1 MIKAMAYGRT
11 SSLTNVGEGK
21 DSRARQSVAIQA
33 YAEQSGYHIVRPY
46 FDEGVSGSTRV
57 LDRPQFKAMLDAM
70 AEQGVKII
78 LIESPDRFARDLI
91 VQIVGYDMLTDLGIK
106 LIPASAPTFFQEETP
121 TGVFIRNVMGAVAEF
136 EKSSL
141 VNRLKAARERKT
153 ASGERGVGRESLAE
167 KLSEGVLR
175 DIMDHRAQGHSY
187 QYIADIF
194 STEDRK
200 FSLHQIRNVVKWV
213 ERNGFPRNRSDE
225 NPIGYDQIN

>member
-21 DSRARQSVAIQA
+21 DSRARQSVAIQT
-33 YAEQSGYHIVRPY
+33 YAEQSGYHIVKPY

-57 LDRPQFKAMLDAM
+57 LDRPQFKQMLDDM

-141 VNRLKAARERKT
+141 VNRLKAARERKI
-153 ASGERGVGRESLAE
+153 ASGERGVGRKSLAE
-167 KLSEGVLR
+167 KLPIEHTEAVWRLYKDDR
-175 DIMDHRAQGHSY
+175 TYIDIAKWTQDSNHPL
-187 QYIADIF
+187 
-194 STEDRK
+194 
-200 FSLHQIRNVVKWV
+200 SLHQVRNVVKWV
-213 ERNGFPRNRSDE
+213 ERNGFPKKR
-225 NPIGYDQIN
+225 